1 MRRNG
6 TIVID
11 WALQLAAF
19 LAVLFVLHAGAAR
32 GAIPAERAIIA
43 ESLRAG
49 LSPSLALAVA
59 VVQLQSPQWRTPA
72 KIRAAVHALRQAV
85 TRFPARLDRALR
97 YYGGDDRFVAAV
109 RVWQRRF
116 DVKARATAQAIG
128 ASVGRP
134 HLDDFADSGLAV
146 RARRAGRLLDDF
158 SPGRG

>member
-19 LAVLFVLHAGAAR
+19 LAVLFVLHAGVAH
-32 GAIPAERAIIA
+32 GAMPAERAIIA

-59 VVQLQSPQWRTPA
+59 AVRPRSPQWRSPA
-72 KIRAAVHALRQAV
+72 KIRAEIQALRQAV
-85 TRFPARLDRALR
+85 VRFPKQLDRALR
-97 YYGGDDRFVAAV
+97 HYGGDDRFVAAV
-109 RVWQRRF
+109 RGWQHRF
-116 DVKARATAQAIG
+116 DAEARATAQAI
-128 ASVGRP
+128 AATADRP